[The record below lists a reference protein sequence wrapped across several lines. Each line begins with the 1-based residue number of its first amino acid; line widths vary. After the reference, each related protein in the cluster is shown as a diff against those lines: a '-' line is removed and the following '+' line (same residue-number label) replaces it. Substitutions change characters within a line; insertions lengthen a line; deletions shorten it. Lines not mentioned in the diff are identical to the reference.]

1 MKHFFLNFVG
11 IIPTT
16 AQQPNSPTAQQPNSP
31 TAQQP
36 NSPTAI
42 IFLNQQR

>member
-1 MKHFFLNFVG
+1 MKTFFLNFVG
-11 IIPTT
+11 FIPTT

-31 TAQQP
+31 TAQQL
-36 NSPTAI
+36 I